1 MFKIPNKLET
11 FNSSFLLEPIDFKQA
26 PEKKT
31 GQIKKRPTSLKKRDE
46 ESNLTAE
53 LNEGVLD
60 LLKYK

>member
-11 FNSSFLLEPIDFKQA
+11 FNSSFLLEQIDFKQP

-31 GQIKKRPTSLKKRDE
+31 GQIKKRPTSLKHSDQ